1 MVIRS
6 TLQARSHQVRSR
18 TRLYLNK
25 RLRDNLR
32 AYLFVSPWIISL
44 LVFTAY
50 PMIASFYFA
59 MTKYTILNPP
69 EWVGLEN
76 FKVMFT
82 KDPLYWKSVWNTT
95 YYTIFSV
102 PLGLVVGLVLAMLLN
117 QRSRGIGLYRTA
129 YYLPG
134 LMPAVASTLL
144 WMLLLDPRLGLV
156 NAVLR
161 FFGLPPLGWLH
172 SATWSKPGI
181 ILMSLWG
188 GSGGAML
195 IFLAGLK
202 EIPESLLE
210 AAKIDGANAWQRFRH
225 VTLPLLT
232 PTIFFNLV
240 MGIISSFQVFT
251 TAFVAGSGSGGAG
264 PLNSLLMYM
273 LLLYR
278 YGFRYFNMG
287 HASAMAL
294 VMFIV
299 LVLITLALIRSS
311 SYWVYYEAGGRR

>member
-1 MVIRS
+1 MIRS
-6 TLQARSHQVRSR
+6 VSQAGMQQAAPKA
-18 TRLYLNK
+18 RLYLSK

-59 MTKYTILNPP
+59 MTRYTILNPP

-95 YYTIFSV
+95 YYTLFSV
-102 PLGLVVGLVLAMLLN
+102 PLGLIVALVLAMLLN
-117 QRSRGIGLYRTA
+117 QRSWGIGLYRTA

-156 NAVLR
+156 NSVLR

-172 SATWSKPGI
+172 SAAWSKPGI

-188 GSGGAML
+188 GSGGTML

-240 MGIISSFQVFT
+240 MGIIGSFQVFT